1 MEAKKYALETLENL
15 PLIIE
20 NYVNNIPSE
29 IMDKKRN
36 ESTWTIRE
44 HIYHIAD
51 VQIILL
57 NRIKLIVSEDNPI
70 IEPYF
75 PDQDVKNGFK
85 FSEKGEAIASY
96 KKYRK
101 EQMNILRN
109 IPVSDFQKKVG
120 HKEYSEYSLTILIN
134 HMIFHEYWHMYR
146 IEEIWLIKEE
156 FFV

>member
-1 MEAKKYALETLENL
+1 MEATKYAIETLENL
-15 PLIIE
+15 PLVIE
-20 NYVNNIPSE
+20 NYVINIPAE

-51 VQIILL
+51 VQIVLL

-75 PDQDVKNGFK
+75 PDQDVMNGFK
-85 FSEKGEAIASY
+85 FSETCEAIASY
-96 KKYRK
+96 KKYRN
-101 EQMNILRN
+101 EQIQILRTT
-109 IPVSDFQKKVG
+109 PVSDFRKQVN

-146 IEEIWLIKEE
+146 IEEIWLIKEK